1 MERRESSDASGG
13 VIDMKTAGN
22 TLRGGGWLAGLCVT
36 VTGICG
42 LAAVPAPAAPSFDR
56 DIRPILKAACTHC
69 HGEEEPVAGSV
80 DLRLRRFLLE
90 ATDSGEPVIVPGD
103 PDASLL
109 VRVVESG
116 EMPQEGKPLEAEQIA
131 TLRAWIAAGAPVEI
145 EEPESLP
152 PGPFISQAERS
163 HWAFQPIAD
172 PPLPATAEGDRAR
185 TLVDAFLVDA
195 FLIGQQQAAGL
206 AFAPDADRK
215 TLIRRL
221 SFDLTGLPP
230 SPAEIDAFVTDTAA
244 DAYEQLVERLL
255 ASPAYGQRWARH
267 WLDVA
272 GFADSNGQVEA
283 DSLRPHAWRYRDY
296 VVDSLNADKPWDQ
309 FITEQL
315 AGDELAGVVQG
326 ETNDAVLDPTRREL
340 LIATGFLRTA
350 PDGTGDNPPDAVLAR
365 NDVVAEQLKVISSS
379 LLGLTVGCAQCHDHR
394 LDPIPQADYYRLRAI
409 FEPVFDTAA
418 WRAPAQRLCS
428 LATPDDRSKAAEIE
442 QQAAAIDA
450 DAKAMEKQFL
460 DEIFEKEIVKLPEE
474 DREPYRLARATPKAE
489 QTPQQQA
496 LIKKYPSALAL
507 YSLDLYDAEAQKK
520 VAARR
525 AEAAELR
532 KTKPVEEF
540 LRAALEVRDRIPDTH
555 LLHRG
560 DPAQPKQAVA
570 PGELTVLAS
579 EQVTP
584 FEPAVVDGGSSGR
597 RLAYARWLTSGRHPL
612 VARVLVNRVWMHHF
626 GEGLVASEGDFG
638 LAGEPPSHPALLDA
652 LASRFMASGWRLK
665 DLHRLMVTSTAYR
678 QQASNRKSE
687 TQDPENRLLARW
699 QVRRL
704 DAESMRDAMLAV
716 SSRLAHESGGPPVPV
731 GRDELGRIVLGQE
744 QYNVNGDIVG
754 ITDAGGAAARRSLY
768 VLNRRSTPLTALATF
783 DAPTMLPNCE
793 QRVSS
798 TVAPQSLFMLNDT
811 FVLETAKALAER
823 LRTERPGDLR
833 AQLTLAWRLLTARE
847 PSEQAIG
854 EGLIHIAEQAESL
867 RQFHA
872 AAAEASPPAEGVPLP
887 DPQAEAVASYC
898 QVLLSSSRFLY
909 VD

>member
-1 MERRESSDASGG
+1 MRQQQAYHDVPTRFVRVRLCEVWLILVVFACGG
-13 VIDMKTAGN
+13 SVTAEP
-22 TLRGGGWLAGLCVT
+22 
-36 VTGICG
+36 
-42 LAAVPAPAAPSFDR
+42 PAFDR

-69 HGEEEPVAGSV
+69 HGEEEPIQGGV
-80 DLRLRRFLLE
+80 DLRLRRFLLAE
-90 ATDSGEPVIVPGD
+90 ADGGEPVIVPGD

-116 EMPQEGKPLEAEQIA
+116 EMPAEGKPLEPAQIA
-131 TLRAWIAAGAPVEI
+131 TLRAWIAAGAPVESD
-145 EEPESLP
+145 EPESLP
-152 PGPFISQAERS
+152 PGPFISRAERL
-163 HWAFQPIAD
+163 HWAFLPIVA
-172 PPLPATAEGDRAR
+172 PPIPATSDDERSR
-185 TLVDAFLVDA
+185 TPVDA
-195 FLIGQQQAAGL
+195 FLIEQQRAAGL
-206 AFAPDADRK
+206 AFADDADRE

-221 SFDLTGLPP
+221 SFGLTGLPP
-230 SPAEIDAFVTDTAA
+230 TPAEIDAFVTDTA
-244 DAYEQLVERLL
+244 DGAYERLVERLL

-272 GFADSNGQVEA
+272 GYADSNGQVEA

-296 VVDSLNADKPWDQ
+296 VVDSFNADKPWDQ

-326 ETNDAVLDPTRREL
+326 ETNEAVHDPTRRDL

-365 NDVVAEQLKVISSS
+365 NDVVAEQLKVVSSS

-394 LDPIPQADYYRLRAI
+394 LDPITQADYYRLRAI
-409 FEPVFDTAA
+409 FEPVFDTAQ
-418 WRAPAQRLCS
+418 WRGPAQRLCS
-428 LATPDDRSKAAEIE
+428 LATPEDRAKATEIE
-442 QQAAAIDA
+442 KQAAAIDA
-450 DAKAMEKQFL
+450 DATAMQKQFL

-474 DREPYRLARATPKAE
+474 DREPYRQARATPKAE
-489 QTPQQQA
+489 QTPEQQA

-507 YSLDLYDAEAQKK
+507 YSLDLYDKEASDK
-520 VAARR
+520 VKAKR

-540 LRAALEVRDRIPDTH
+540 LRVALEVRDRLPETY

-570 PGELTVLAS
+570 PGELTVLAG

-584 FEPAVVDGGSSGR
+584 FEPAVVEGGSSGR
-597 RLAYARWLTSGRHPL
+597 RLAYARWLTSGEHPL
-612 VARVLVNRVWMHHF
+612 VARVLVNRVWMQHF

-638 LAGEPPSHPALLDA
+638 LAGERPSHPALLDW
-652 LASRFMASGWRLK
+652 LATRFMTSGWRLK
-665 DLHRLMVTSTAYR
+665 DLHRLIVTSTAYR
-678 QQASNRKSE
+678 QQARNRE
-687 TQDPENRLLARW
+687 AEQRDPDNRLLARW

-704 DAESMRDAMLAV
+704 DAEAIRDAMLAV
-716 SSRLAHESGGPPVPV
+716 SSRLSGESGGPATSVA
-731 GRDELGRIVLGQE
+731 RDDLGRIVLGQE

-754 ITDAGGAAARRSLY
+754 IADAGGAASRRSLY
-768 VLNRRSTPLTALATF
+768 VLNRRSTPLTSLATF

-811 FVLETAKALAER
+811 FVLGTAESLAAR
-823 LRTERPGDLR
+823 LRAEQPGNLR
-833 AQLTLAWRLLTARE
+833 AQLQSAWRLLTAHE
-847 PSEQAIG
+847 PSEQALT

-872 AAAEASPPAEGVPLP
+872 AAAAATPPAEGAQPP

-898 QVLLSSSRFLY
+898 QVLLCSSRFLY